1 MRIFTLKSSFL
12 EVKKSIIT
20 ICAIINISI
29 CFLGRNVS
37 HISIW
42 HSFHVTILDGW
53 SGKSENQHMD
63 DYRGKNLNPPG
74 HPGPKM
80 ARSTKKWHQIKKK
93 NFFSPTKIGL
103 RTHVS
108 VDFFSYVPIIP
119 PFDQYCWF
127 SFVLVIFS

>member
-42 HSFHVTILDGW
+42 HSFYVTILDGRG
-53 SGKSENQHMD
+53 GKSENQHMD

-93 NFFSPTKIGL
+93 IFFFAEQNRLKNTCVRG
-103 RTHVS
+103 
-108 VDFFSYVPIIP
+108 FFSYVPIIP
-119 PFDQYCWF
+119 PFDQYC
-127 SFVLVIFS
+127 